1 MMHTFIF
8 NPLRL
13 SSTNDYCV
21 QASVQLVLCFRACA
35 GWSKQSSHEGH
46 VQELCGDVGQHSA

>member
-8 NPLRL
+8 NPLP
-13 SSTNDYCV
+13 STNDYCV

-35 GWSKQSSHEGH
+35 GWSEQSSHEGQ
-46 VQELCGDVGQHSA
+46 VQELCGDVGQHGT